1 MCIAVVV
8 QEDILEVTSELLLG
22 NHYRVSWRYQGFS
35 TIPLLGTA
43 KVKKHSTRMAF
54 SLRLLLESKGAA
66 ELNLGDD
73 FENDTCLSNAEVAI
87 ILDKQ
92 KVNYIEQK
100 KMFTSMFKKT
110 QSYVLE
116 QKTQWPTKPL
126 LSSFVSTA
134 LQSLS
139 FEHDDEVHQLEE
151 FEIASLSNLNPEEV
165 EEAVALIPSLPKHF
179 TDHEIEEM
187 LSLISRLTAQ
197 IFH

>member
-1 MCIAVVV
+1 M
-8 QEDILEVTSELLLG
+8 
-22 NHYRVSWRYQGFS
+22 
-35 TIPLLGTA
+35 
-43 KVKKHSTRMAF
+43 
-54 SLRLLLESKGAA
+54 ESKDAA

-110 QSYVLE
+110 QSYV
-116 QKTQWPTKPL
+116 TRFTGTKDPVANQAAVIEL
-126 LSSFVSTA
+126 RDA

-151 FEIASLSNLNPEEV
+151 FEIASLSNLYPEEV

-197 IFH
+197 MFH

>member
-1 MCIAVVV
+1 
-8 QEDILEVTSELLLG
+8 
-22 NHYRVSWRYQGFS
+22 
-35 TIPLLGTA
+35 
-43 KVKKHSTRMAF
+43 MAF

-126 LSSFVSTA
+126 LSSFVI
-134 LQSLS
+134 
-139 FEHDDEVHQLEE
+139 HQLEE